1 MPDSIAEMRNSS
13 RASAVVFDC
22 DSTLSEIEGVDDL
35 AGKRRAEVAALT
47 DAAMRGAVPLE
58 QVYSRRLELIQ
69 PTRAD
74 VERLARRYV
83 AALVPDAREV
93 AAALRAEGIAVRIVS
108 GGLLPAVLAVA
119 DELGIPH
126 GDVAAVPIRFT
137 DDGAYAG
144 FDEAAP
150 LARAGGKCDVLRAWR
165 PQLGSR
171 VVMVGDGATD
181 VEAAAAADVFV
192 AYAGVIERPD
202 VVRAADVVIRSRS
215 LAPVLP
221 IALGGEPP
229 RAVEHRALFERGVSL
244 LDAR

>member
-1 MPDSIAEMRNSS
+1 
-13 RASAVVFDC
+13 
-22 DSTLSEIEGVDDL
+22 
-35 AGKRRAEVAALT
+35 
-47 DAAMRGAVPLE
+47 
-58 QVYSRRLELIQ
+58 
-69 PTRAD
+69 
-74 VERLARRYV
+74 
-83 AALVPDAREV
+83 
-93 AAALRAEGIAVRIVS
+93 
-108 GGLLPAVLAVA
+108 
-119 DELGIPH
+119 
-126 GDVAAVPIRFT
+126 VPIRFT